1 MAKNTKNN
9 IDKAMQ
15 ALQGA
20 LDMEEVGQEIQLPEQ
35 VVDFESNVELTET
48 PDGGAEV
55 NFDPNAPVDKS
66 QIPFDGNLADY
77 VDESKLGKFSSDLL
91 AAFEADREN

>member
-20 LDMEEVGQEIQLPEQ
+20 LDMEEVGQEIRFL
-35 VVDFESNVELTET
+35 N
-48 PDGGAEV
+48 
-55 NFDPNAPVDKS
+55 
-66 QIPFDGNLADY
+66 
-77 VDESKLGKFSSDLL
+77 
-91 AAFEADREN
+91 R